1 MKIYITSLFVDDQD
15 AALDFYTTVLGF
27 VKKHEI
33 PLGEHKWLTL
43 VDPRNE
49 AGPELGLEPAAHPA
63 VVPFREA
70 LMADGIPFT
79 SFAVDDV
86 HSEYERLVDLGVV
99 FTQKPMEMGP
109 VTVATFDDTCGNL
122 IQISSYAG

>member
-1 MKIYITSLFVDDQD
+1 MKIYISSLMVTDQNH
-15 AALDFYTTVLGF
+15 AQEFYTNVLGF
-27 VKKHEI
+27 KVKHEI

-43 VDPRNE
+43 VSPDNE
-49 AGPELGLEPAAHPA
+49 DGPELGLEPAEHPA
-63 VVPFREA
+63 VKPFRDA

-86 HSEYERLVDLGVV
+86 QAEYDRLVGLGVV
-99 FTQKPMEMGP
+99 FTQKPTDMGP

-122 IQISSYAG
+122 IQISSYTG

>member
-1 MKIYITSLFVDDQD
+1 MKIYITSLMVDDQNK
-15 AALDFYTTVLGF
+15 AQKFYTEILGF
-27 VKKHEI
+27 VVKHEI

-43 VDPRNE
+43 VSPGNE
-49 AGPELGLEPAAHPA
+49 DGPELGLEPAEHPA
-63 VVPFREA
+63 VKPFRDA

-86 HSEYERLVDLGVV
+86 QAEYDRLIGLGVV
-99 FTQKPMEMGP
+99 FAQKPTEMGP

-122 IQISSYAG
+122 IQISSYDG